1 VATFEPNRGGLLRA
15 ALSGLAASA
24 VFALSATSLAAPE
37 ATRGATAGSATPDPS
52 ATPCVCDPQICVPNA
67 GLPDPNAYRHDGFFL
82 RMSLGMGYMW
92 GRGTP
97 DAEQD
102 GYAGAFGI
110 SVGSMVA
117 EDFALHF
124 DMHGANAFRSAL
136 SIDGTEDKTYN
147 AVFQTTGIGIG
158 ATYYLG
164 PSNIYVS
171 AGIGA
176 GWLYTTAYARVDDNY
191 VLTGYES
198 SNFGPAVTVSL
209 GKEWWVHPDWGVGMA
224 GVYEFLS
231 VNGEDLG
238 KYTVDAVHNVTVR
251 LSATFN

>member
-1 VATFEPNRGGLLRA
+1 MATCEPNAGVLLRA
-15 ALSGLAASA
+15 SLSALAACA
-24 VFALSATSLAAPE
+24 VFAVSAPSFAAPE
-37 ATRGATAGSATPDPS
+37 ATPASATDG
-52 ATPCVCDPQICVPNA
+52 AAVPCVCDPQICVPNA

-82 RMSLGMGYMW
+82 RMTLGMGYMW

-97 DAEQD
+97 NAEQD

-110 SVGSMVA
+110 SVGSNVA
-117 EDFALHF
+117 ENFALHF
-124 DMHGANAFRSAL
+124 DMHGANAFRSGL
-136 SIDGTEDKTYN
+136 SIDGSEDKTYN
-147 AVFQTTGIGIG
+147 AVFQTTGVGIG

-176 GWLYTTAYARVDDNY
+176 GWLYTTAYARVEDNY

-209 GKEWWVHPDWGVGMA
+209 GKEWWVHEDWGIGMA